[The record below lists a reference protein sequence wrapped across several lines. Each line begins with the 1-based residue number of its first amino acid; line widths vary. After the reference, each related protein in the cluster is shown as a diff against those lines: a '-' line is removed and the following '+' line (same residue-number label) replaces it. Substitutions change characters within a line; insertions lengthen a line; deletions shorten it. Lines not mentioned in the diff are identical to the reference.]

1 MEGNIKSILAFLGE
15 DLTRE
20 GLKETPK
27 RYLNFLTE
35 FLNVPEFNFT
45 TFDSEGMDEMI
56 VVSPISFYSMC
67 EHHLVPFFGHGSI
80 AYIPDKKIVGLS
92 KLPRVLEMF
101 SRRFQNQERITSQ
114 VAEYIQ
120 EKLDPKGVAVVLKA
134 QHLCMQ
140 MRGVKKE
147 AFTTTSKM
155 LGSFKNHPSCRE
167 EFLEF
172 IK

>member
-1 MEGNIKSILAFLGE
+1 MDYLVKDILLSLGE
-15 DLTRE
+15 DPNRE
-20 GLKETPK
+20 GLKDTPE
-27 RYLNFLTE
+27 RYSKFLKE
-35 FLNVPEFNFT
+35 FLSPEEFNFT
-45 TFDSEGMDEMI
+45 VFDSEGMDEMI
-56 VVSPISFYSMC
+56 VVSPISFYSLC

-101 SRRFQNQERITSQ
+101 SRRLQNQERITSQ

-120 EKLDPKGVAVVLKA
+120 EKLEPKGVAVVLKA